1 MKFNIIGKRTE
12 KENTVVELNASIE
25 VTAEELRDGY
35 KHVLDILGEKDNI
48 VSFAEQLTS
57 LLISKYKEV
66 EEYNCTLTR
75 EYNRGFTDGLNMV
88 VTKPDEETKEAKE
101 VF

>member
-1 MKFNIIGKRTE
+1 MKFNVIGKKIE
-12 KENTVVELNASIE
+12 KENTVVELNASVE

-35 KHVLDILGEKDNI
+35 KHVLDILDKKDNI
-48 VSFAEQLTS
+48 VSFAEQLAS
-57 LLISKYKEV
+57 LLINKYKEV
-66 EEYNCTLTR
+66 EEYHSTIVR

-88 VTKPDEETKEAKE
+88 VTKPDEEVKETKE